1 MLWKLNNN
9 QKVENN
15 KMNENEVT
23 AEKMLQ
29 RYVQENAELRFEL
42 VKLQML
48 LENSKKAEETDEH

>member
-1 MLWKLNNN
+1 
-9 QKVENN
+9 
-15 KMNENEVT
+15 MNENEVT

-48 LENSKKAEETDEH
+48 LKNGNKAEKRDEH